1 MLSSLYTAA
10 SAIIAEQRRMDG
22 VSNDVAN
29 VDTPGYREQ
38 KTDFSDV
45 LGGGVTAQSGG
56 ESSAQGALEQ
66 TGEPFD
72 LAIEGDGWFQVRRS
86 NGQLALTRN
95 GSFRPDSYGRLGTAA
110 GDRLDPPVTLPPG
123 ADPASV
129 SVGPDGTVTAAGAV
143 IGKVNVV
150 NVPAPAGL
158 LAAGGGLR
166 TPTAASGA
174 PQPAPSATVS
184 QGMLEHSNVD
194 LADTTVESIEA
205 TASTAAASAAFRAQD
220 AMLAA
225 LIGLGS

>member
-10 SAIIAEQRRMDG
+10 SAIIAEQRRMDA
-22 VSNDVAN
+22 VSNDTAN
-29 VDTPGYREQ
+29 VNTTGYKQQR
-38 KTDFSDV
+38 TSFSDV
-45 LGGGVTAQSGG
+45 LDGGVTERSNG
-56 ESSAQGALEQ
+56 ESGAQGALEQ

-72 LAIEGDGWFQVRRS
+72 LAIQGDGWFQVRRPG
-86 NGQLALTRN
+86 GQLALTRD

-110 GDRLDPPVTLPPG
+110 GDRLEPPVTLPPG

-129 SVGPDGTVTAAGAV
+129 SVAPDGTVTSAGTV

-150 NVPAPAGL
+150 TVPAPAGL

-174 PQPAPSATVS
+174 PQPAANATVA
-184 QGMLEHSNVD
+184 QGALESSNVD

-225 LIGLGS
+225 LIGLGN